1 MSLHIRNGD
10 TPAYTQKLAAFLSSI
25 TYEQLPEAVVAAA
38 RRGVLDWLG
47 CAFAA
52 SHHSTLDLLL
62 QVLRE
67 NDGAPQ
73 ARVFGRGLSL
83 SRQDAALA
91 NGQMGHLLDFDDTH
105 MGGVILHAS
114 SPILA
119 ALFAAVD
126 GRPAAGPGGSA
137 ASPPAAAPADSSA
150 FSGREFIAAYVAGFE
165 AGVRIGQA
173 APEHH
178 AGGWHLTGTL
188 GTFAA
193 AAGCGRLMRLTPQQ
207 MTHALGIAGT
217 QAAGMQQ
224 NRGTM
229 CKSFHAGK
237 AASSGL
243 LAARLAAKG
252 FDSSE
257 EIVEGRRG
265 FARIYSKSAA
275 PEKLVDRLGEDWM
288 IATNG
293 HKPYACGVVQHP
305 AIDAMIDLRQQLG
318 GTVQGVD
325 GVDGVDG
332 VEVFVHPGVITITG
346 AVRPTTGLHAKFSI
360 YHSVAVALV
369 DGAAGIAQYSNER
382 AADPAVLALADR
394 ITIRGDESLRSDEAR
409 AVLTCGNERF
419 AAHVAHASGTAANP
433 MSDAAIEAKFMANA
447 LPVLGEEKA
456 QRLAVQVWKLGATRN
471 GPQDEV
477 AQLLGLCG

>member
-1 MSLHIRNGD
+1 MSLHIRSGE
-10 TPAYTQKLAAFLSSI
+10 TPAYTQKLAAFLA
-25 TYEQLPEAVVAAA
+25 TLTFEELPEAVVHAA

-52 SHHSTLDLLL
+52 CKHPTLDLLL
-62 QVLRE
+62 QVLQE
-67 NDGAPQ
+67 NEGAPQ

-119 ALFAAVD
+119 ALFAVAD
-126 GRPAAGPGGSA
+126 GPPAAVAGGSA
-137 ASPPAAAPADSSA
+137 VSPRPGSQAHRPA
-150 FSGREFIAAYVAGFE
+150 FTGREFIAAYVAGFE

-193 AAGCGRLMRLTPQQ
+193 AAACGRLMGLTPQQ

-229 CKSFHAGK
+229 CKSLHAGK

-257 EIVEGRRG
+257 EIMEGRRG

-275 PEKLVDRLGEDWM
+275 PEKLAERLGGDWM

-305 AIDAMIDLRQQLG
+305 AIDAMMDLRQQLG
-318 GTVQGVD
+318 GTAQGVD
-325 GVDGVDG
+325 Q

-382 AADPAVLALADR
+382 AADPAVLALAER

-409 AVLTCGNERF
+409 AVLTRGGERF
-419 AAHVAHASGTAANP
+419 AAHTVHASGTAANP
-433 MSDAAIEAKFMANA
+433 MSDAAIEAKFMAHA
-447 LPVLGEEKA
+447 RPVLGEEKA
-456 QRLAVQVWKLGATRN
+456 KRLAAQVWQLGTERAEPN
-471 GPQDEV
+471 DEV
-477 AQLLGLCG
+477 AALLGLCS